1 MASQHQQ
8 SRIDWVDVAK
18 GICIIL
24 VVMMHSTLGV
34 EKAIGADTPVHAFI
48 EWARPFRMPD
58 FFLISGLFLAARIG
72 RPWRSYLDTKVVH
85 FAYFYVLWVNIQ
97 FAMKA
102 PGMVGTLGLQDTAL
116 NYLASYVQPFGTL
129 WFIYLL
135 AIFFIVTK
143 LLRDVSKP
151 LVLVAAAVL
160 HMTAPHTGS
169 LVIDEFADRFVFFY
183 TGYAAAPLVLALADR
198 IGRQAAL
205 PLIGLLVAWAWLNWL
220 AVDVGPRRAG
230 RDRSAV
236 RLRRCARGGRVQ
248 RAAGARRLGFMARLL
263 RAAIDRHLSGLPAVH
278 GARPHPAAEA
288 GTPLARRQRG
298 TGNDGSQRRSVLCA
312 LFWLVQNTRAKFL
325 FVRPEA
331 FKLKPAT
338 GRTAGYPAAAAQPS
352 PARSSGRAQ
361 EQGTVSTAP
370 TVAKYLLHS
379 PARATAGAWAAFL
392 SAVRLSSGCGLATIN
407 RAFWLPSGS
416 RMMPDLA
423 WIRSRAGLPVVGLHG
438 ARLQIGNPG
447 LRHAGRPEIL
457 VDQALPGGAI
467 DAGRLLGHGVRCA
480 TPRGTASC
488 W

>member
-72 RPWRSYLDTKVVH
+72 GPWRSYLDTKVVH

-116 NYLASYVQPFGTL
+116 SYLASYVQPFGTL

-205 PLIGLLVAWAWLNWL
+205 PLIGLLVAWSWLNWL
-220 AVDVGPRRAG
+220 AVELGLAVQAATDLPFAFAG
-230 RDRSAV
+230 VLAVVAFSVLLARDGWGSWLAY
-236 RLRRCARGGRVQ
+236 CGRQSIVIYL
-248 RAAGARRLGFMARLL
+248 AFPLFMAPARILL
-263 RAAIDRHLSGLPAVH
+263 LKLAPLWLAGSVALATTAVSVV
-278 GARPHPAAEA
+278 GA
-288 GTPLARRQRG
+288 L
-298 TGNDGSQRRSVLCA
+298 A

-331 FKLKPAT
+331 FKLKPAA
-338 GRTAGYPAAAAQPS
+338 GRTAGYPAAAVQPS
-352 PARSSGRAQ
+352 P
-361 EQGTVSTAP
+361 
-370 TVAKYLLHS
+370 
-379 PARATAGAWAAFL
+379 GA
-392 SAVRLSSGCGLATIN
+392 
-407 RAFWLPSGS
+407 
-416 RMMPDLA
+416 
-423 WIRSRAGLPVVGLHG
+423 
-438 ARLQIGNPG
+438 
-447 LRHAGRPEIL
+447 
-457 VDQALPGGAI
+457 
-467 DAGRLLGHGVRCA
+467 
-480 TPRGTASC
+480 
-488 W
+488 